1 MALKDD
7 MTRAVSAMRGQ
18 PLFSDFVKTLTARRE
33 QIVNALIAEQDQTK
47 VDVLRGEVRG
57 YDFILKANNQENSL

>member
-7 MTRAVSAMRGQ
+7 LTRAVTGLKGQ
-18 PLFSDFVKTLTARRE
+18 PLFTDFVKTLRARRE
-33 QIVNALIAEQDQTK
+33 QIVNALITEQDQTK

-57 YDFILKANNQENSL
+57 YDFIFKAIDNQE